1 MSTLRTWIDVAWDRH
16 DRDAQ
21 ALAVELQA
29 RAATLPNDDEGA
41 EVVRLARHTMLGHR
55 ADAEGL
61 VRFLTALPAG
71 DKLAAQRDR
80 ADWAIATL
88 QDRPA
93 AARLPDA
100 LAWGTLAD
108 VVLAEILR
116 GNLARARE
124 RALAPEA
131 AAAAHPDEA
140 ARRAYAAT
148 AHNVTLALRTGP
160 RSPAHDILMIEMAEL
175 ERRAW
180 SRAGTWMHIE
190 RADYHLAMCHA
201 VAGHGAQA
209 VAYAAACREAC
220 EANGADAAEHFFA
233 HECSVHAARAAG
245 ESAAAAQHRTR
256 MAELLLE
263 VQDADMKTLCEAT
276 LASTPK

>member
-1 MSTLRTWIDVAWDRH
+1 MSHLRTWLDEAWDRH
-16 DRDAQ
+16 DRDAE

-29 RAATLPNDDEGA
+29 RAAMLPDDDEGA

-61 VRFLTALPAG
+61 LRFLAALPAG

-80 ADWAIATL
+80 ADWAMAAL

-93 AARLPDA
+93 AQLPDA
-100 LAWGTLAD
+100 VVWGTLAD

-131 AAAAHPDEA
+131 AAAVHPDEA

-180 SRAGTWMHIE
+180 SRAGNWMHVE
-190 RADYHLAMCHA
+190 RADYHLALCNA
-201 VAGHGAQA
+201 VAGRGAQA

-220 EANGADAAEHFFA
+220 EANGADSAEHFFA

-263 VQDADMKTLCEAT
+263 VHDTDMKAFCEAT
-276 LASTPK
+276 LASTPQ